1 MHSVCVIYIK
11 EAAASGIAKNE
22 KRPAHEPEES
32 GTHTRAFYFAGG
44 WGLYAENLLL
54 LQVLIEMICSDFFII
69 SEFSPFEK
77 DGSEGKRPYTL
88 VSQPLR
94 IKQKEISTK

>member
-1 MHSVCVIYIK
+1 MPLKFPKKQKSPCT
-11 EAAASGIAKNE
+11 GQKN
-22 KRPAHEPEES
+22 PGLVH
-32 GTHTRAFYFAGG
+32 GHLYFAGG

-54 LQVLIEMICSDFFII
+54 LQVLIEMIFPNSFAA

-77 DGSEGKRPYTL
+77 GGSEGKRPYTL